1 MNFIYTVDPSAQ
13 EPIMLINKHIGMNE
27 VEGMGIMGDQFQMEL
42 MTLDSQAKRVIEIL
56 ICSEGGVVMDGYKI
70 IGAMEHTKCKVDTFC
85 IGLAASISAVIFEM
99 GRYRIMDRH
108 GILMFHPPFGGQDPQ
123 ALSKI
128 RDSLIS
134 IVSER
139 TGRTKEEVGRIMD
152 ANTWMDA
159 EMALKM
165 GFCDEI
171 RDIAPLNKGRAS
183 KITDP
188 KAIVKEFGLVL
199 NKFLEQK
206 RQLPI
211 EFKNKK
217 SMSKIANK
225 LNLNPEASEE
235 AINAEIDKILNK
247 TNQAE
252 DKASK
257 LEEKMKAAEEK
268 MKADKEAYDKMSEE
282 FDKMKDAFGE
292 KEKEAEDAK
301 TEAKK
306 DKAKNMVAIHVKRN
320 AILNKAD
327 VIAGWETAAVKDF
340 EGTEKLLASIP
351 VNNKTYVPI
360 ENKTETTETIVD
372 NRISG
377 TVMQRQAQVI
387 NQNKLKA

>member
-13 EPIMLINKHIGMNE
+13 EPIMLINKHIGMDE

-42 MTLDSQAKRVIEIL
+42 MTLDSQGKRVIEVL

-70 IGAMEHTKCKVDTFC
+70 IGAMEHTVCKVDTFC

-123 ALSKI
+123 ALEKI

-199 NKFLEQK
+199 NKLVEQK

-301 TEAKK
+301 NEAKK

-327 VIAGWETAAVKDF
+327 VIDGWETAAVKDF

-372 NRISG
+372 NRVSG

-387 NQNKLKA
+387 IKNKLKA